1 MCTITLPLRVIT
13 DMKETEKK
21 SNVVK
26 KLRSLI
32 DTIPEVDF
40 AYLFGSFAKDRI
52 TPLSDIDVAVHL
64 QDKIKSNWRF
74 RVKLLGKISDELQS
88 DRVDLIIL
96 NDSSILLSSEI
107 LKHGLLLHCRNPGK
121 RLYFFQKTVK
131 LYCDM
136 AQFREFHINAA
147 SLRAKQGVKRGSS
160 RSFAD
165 SLERVRRL
173 FG

>member
-1 MCTITLPLRVIT
+1 MCTITLRRQVVT
-13 DMKETEKK
+13 DMKETEKN

-26 KLRSLI
+26 KLSSLFEKV
-32 DTIPEVDF
+32 PEADF

-64 QDKIKSNWRF
+64 EDKIKSNWRF

-88 DRVDLIIL
+88 DKVDLIIL
-96 NDSSILLSSEI
+96 NDSTILLSYEI
-107 LKHGLLLHCRNPGK
+107 LKHGLLLHCRNPEK
-121 RLYFFQKTVK
+121 RIYFFQKTVK
-131 LYCDM
+131 QYCDM
-136 AQFREFHINAA
+136 AQFREFYINAA